1 MATSKD
7 WQVIQSATLYKLMK
21 LEKKNANGVVPV
33 KEIREIIGEIQASM
47 TDDEIA
53 QVEDKINKFVE

>member
-7 WQVIQSATLYKLMK
+7 WHVLLAAILYKLMK
-21 LEKKNANGVVPV
+21 LEKKNVNGSVPV

-47 TDDEIA
+47 TDEEIA
-53 QVEDKINKFVE
+53 QVEDKIKKFVE